1 MLVRKRHIVLIG
13 LLFIFSGVF
22 QTSLADNLKELA
34 WEDLIP
40 KEWHPDPDLV
50 FKYNNGEIGD
60 ADPRIK
66 ALKKKLMDM
75 ERLAPTNK
83 ELDGKRIMLPGFALP
98 LEADAKTVSEFLLL
112 PYHGACIHVP
122 PPPANQIV
130 LVKFKSGTKVV
141 KENFDTVLV
150 TGVLKIEKN
159 KSDVAE
165 SGYTLTAEK
174 VEPYQ

>member
-1 MLVRKRHIVLIG
+1 MLVRKSQLIFLS
-13 LLFIFSGVF
+13 LLFMFSSVY
-22 QTSLADNLKELA
+22 QTSLADTLKELE

-50 FKYNNGEIGD
+50 FKYNNGQIGD
-60 ADPRIK
+60 ADPRIL
-66 ALKKKLMDM
+66 ALRKKLAEM

-83 ELDGKRIMLPGFALP
+83 RLDGKRIKLPGFALP
-98 LEADAKTVSEFLLL
+98 LETDGKTVSEFLLL

-130 LVKFKSGTKVV
+130 LVKLKKGTKVV

-150 TGVLKIEKN
+150 TGIMRIEKN
-159 KSDVAE
+159 KSEVAE

-174 VEPYQ
+174 VEAYQ